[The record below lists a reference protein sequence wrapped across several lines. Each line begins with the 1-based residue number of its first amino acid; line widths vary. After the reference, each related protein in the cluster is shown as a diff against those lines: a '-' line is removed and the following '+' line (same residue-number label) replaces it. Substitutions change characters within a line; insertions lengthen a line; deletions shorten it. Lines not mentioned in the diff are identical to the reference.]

1 MIYSSFEAH
10 ELARFCDRE
19 QVDMLVLPTA
29 WLMPEED
36 LAALGSRRTPEEN
49 QQPSLPLLN
58 YWVMRTLPLW
68 LPGASKS
75 PAGRITYMVACNR
88 TGKEIGTCTPR
99 RSAADPA
106 DTQFGG
112 TSSVLRFVRNKEANL
127 LGAAASNADALL
139 QVAIPALGQSA

>member
-36 LAALGSRRTPEEN
+36 LATLESRRTTEN

-68 LPGASKS
+68 LPGASES
-75 PAGRITYMVACNR
+75 PVGRTTYMVACNR
-88 TGKEIGTCTPR
+88 TGKEIGTSSHARAPLTMQIRSLAARRACCALCATRRPTCWTPR
-99 RSAADPA
+99 AAMQTLCCRWRSP
-106 DTQFGG
+106 
-112 TSSVLRFVRNKEANL
+112 R
-127 LGAAASNADALL
+127 
-139 QVAIPALGQSA
+139 